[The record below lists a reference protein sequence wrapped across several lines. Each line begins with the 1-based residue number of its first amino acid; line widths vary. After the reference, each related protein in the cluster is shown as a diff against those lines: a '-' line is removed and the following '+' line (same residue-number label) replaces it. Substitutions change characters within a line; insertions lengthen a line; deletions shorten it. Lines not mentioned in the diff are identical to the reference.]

1 MGHGPIRMIRSVAV
15 VAATLFLSTMAVL
28 RTTANIDSRSSSDG
42 PELRVE
48 TLAWGLS
55 GPTSFALGP
64 GDRIYV
70 AEKAGQVKVVTNGV
84 VEPTPFIDLSD
95 EVSSAWDR
103 GLLSIALDPA
113 FPNPAYVYL
122 LYTYDPPGTAKDTN
136 ASRVSRLLRVEADAD
151 NLSIAA
157 SSLASRTVI
166 LGSRSTADNIPA
178 LFGLDP
184 MLATTC
190 TISTTG
196 EKVQDCVPSDAP
208 THSIGGLA
216 FAHDGSL
223 YVSIG
228 DASDPTEF
236 DPRRF
241 RAQDLDT
248 LAGKVVRINPHTG
261 EGYADNP
268 FYDGNPNSNRSKV
281 VAYGLRNPFRI
292 SLHPSSGELLIGD
305 VGMGSWEELDIGSS
319 RNFGWPCYEGGP
331 ASSLAFSFSIPTAAC
346 NALYALGPSAV
357 QTPALAYDHSYGKA
371 IIAGPVMSGTLFPG
385 VAPEEIAIADF
396 DMGWIRLVSVGPSG
410 QATIREW
417 LTTAESVGGI
427 TQLLIGPD
435 GSLYYS
441 FYDGSSYGEIRRVYY
456 GTPRYHAPI
465 VYAQVSSGWSGIPR
479 SAWLTS
485 SGTFDPDGDP
495 LTYTWS
501 LGNGLFADGPSAFT
515 TYPLDGLYTATL
527 MVTDTLGLSS
537 IRNVQVS
544 IASVPILS
552 ILTPTLP
559 ATFTA
564 NVPVAYG
571 GIAWDPIVGY
581 RSEDIHWRADLHH
594 ETHVHSGIYAAIG
607 VSGVFSA
614 PSHGGNAWI
623 MLCAAAPDAN
633 GILGNENCVAIF
645 DTIAFAYYFPVAR
658 R

>member
-1 MGHGPIRMIRSVAV
+1 M
-15 VAATLFLSTMAVL
+15 AATLLVSTMAML
-28 RTTANIDSRSSSDG
+28 RAAAHVDSKNSSDG

-64 GDRIYV
+64 DDRIYV
-70 AEKAGQVKVVTNGV
+70 AEKTGRVTVVTNGV
-84 VEPTPFIDLSD
+84 NEPTPFIDLND
-95 EVSSAWDR
+95 EVNSAWDR

-113 FPNPAYVYL
+113 FPNPPYVYL
-122 LYTYDPPGTAKDTN
+122 LYTYDPPSTAMD
-136 ASRVSRLLRVEADAD
+136 AFAGRVSRLLRVEADPD
-151 NLSIAA
+151 NLNIA
-157 SSLASRTVI
+157 SSSPASRTVI
-166 LGSRSTADNIPA
+166 LGSRSTADNIPE
-178 LFGLDP
+178 LSGFDP
-184 MLATTC
+184 MLSTTC

-196 EKVQDCVPSDAP
+196 EKVQDCVPADSP
-208 THSIGGLA
+208 THSIGGMV
-216 FAHDGSL
+216 FARDGSL

-228 DASDPTEF
+228 DASNPSEL

-248 LAGKVVRINPHTG
+248 LAGKVLRINPNTG

-268 FYDGNPNSNRSKV
+268 FFDGNLNSNRSKV

-305 VGMGSWEELDIGSS
+305 VGMDTWEELNAGSG
-319 RNFGWPCYEGGP
+319 RNFGWPCYEGGS
-331 ASSLAFSFSIPTAAC
+331 ASSLVFNFSISTTAC
-346 NALYALGPSAV
+346 NALFALGPSAV
-357 QTPALAYDHSYGKA
+357 QTPTFAYDHSYGKA
-371 IIAGPVMSGTLFPG
+371 IVGGPVMSGTGYPG
-385 VAPEEIAIADF
+385 VAPEEMAIADF
-396 DMGWIRLVSVGPSG
+396 DMGWIRLVSVTQTG

-427 TQLLIGPD
+427 TQMLVGPD

-441 FYDGSSYGEIRRVYY
+441 FFNGTSYGEIRRVYY
-456 GTPRYHAPI
+456 GTPRNHAPI
-465 VYAQVSSGWSGIPR
+465 VYAQASSGWSGTPR
-479 SAWLTS
+479 SALLTS

-501 LGNGLFADGPSAFT
+501 LGNGLIADGPSAFA
-515 TYPLDGLYTATL
+515 TYPLDGLYTATVV
-527 MVTDTLGLSS
+527 VTDAFGLSS
-537 IRNVQVS
+537 FRNVGVS
-544 IASVPILS
+544 IASVPILT

-564 NVPVAYG
+564 DGPVAFG
-571 GIAWDPIVGY
+571 GLAWDPVAGFI
-581 RSEDIHWRADLHH
+581 SHDIHWRADLHH
-594 ETHVHSGIYAAIG
+594 ETHVHSGIFAAIG
-607 VSGVFSA
+607 AGGVFTA

-633 GILGNENCVAIF
+633 GVLGNENCVAIF
-645 DTIAFAYYFPVAR
+645 DTIAFAYYFPAAR

>member
-1 MGHGPIRMIRSVAV
+1 MLR
-15 VAATLFLSTMAVL
+15 AAAY
-28 RTTANIDSRSSSDG
+28 IDSKNSSDG

-70 AEKAGQVKVVTNGV
+70 AEKAGRVKVVTNGV
-84 VEPTPFIDLSD
+84 MEPTPFIDLSD

-113 FPNPAYVYL
+113 FPNPPYVYL
-122 LYTYDPPGTAKDTN
+122 LYTYDPPGTAWDTN
-136 ASRVSRLLRVEADAD
+136 ASRVSRLLRVEADPD
-151 NLSIAA
+151 NLNIAA
-157 SSLASRTVI
+157 GSPASRTVI
-166 LGSRSTADNIPA
+166 LGSRSTADNIPE
-178 LFGLDP
+178 LSGLDP

-216 FAHDGSL
+216 FARDGSL

-228 DASDPTEF
+228 DASDPSEF

-268 FYDGNPNSNRSKV
+268 FYDGNVNSNRSKV

-292 SLHPSSGELLIGD
+292 SLHPISDELLIGD
-305 VGMGSWEELDIGSS
+305 IGMDNWEELDIGSD
-319 RNFGWPCYEGGP
+319 RNFGWPCYEGGS
-331 ASSLAFSFSIPTAAC
+331 ASSLAFSFSFSTTAC
-346 NALYALGPSAV
+346 NTLYALGPSAV
-357 QTPALAYDHSYGKA
+357 QTPAFAYDHSYGKA
-371 IIAGPVMSGTLFPG
+371 IIGGPVMSGTAYPG
-385 VAPEEIAIADF
+385 VSPGEIAIADF
-396 DMGWIRLVSVGPSG
+396 DVGWIRLVSVTQSG

-417 LTTAESVGGI
+417 LTTAESAGGI
-427 TQLLIGPD
+427 TQLLVGPD
-435 GSLYYS
+435 GSLYFS
-441 FYDGSSYGEIRRVYY
+441 FYAGFSYGEIRRVYY
-456 GTPRYHAPI
+456 GAPRNHAPI
-465 VYAQVSSGWSGIPR
+465 VYAQVSGGWSGIPR

-501 LGNGLFADGPSAFT
+501 LGNGLFADGPSAFA
-515 TYPLDGLYTATL
+515 TYPIDGFYTATL
-527 MVTDTLGLSS
+527 VVTDAFGLSS
-537 IRNVQVS
+537 FSNAQVS
-544 IASVPILS
+544 IASVPILT

-564 NVPVAYG
+564 NAPVAFG
-571 GIAWDPIVGY
+571 GLAWDPIPGY
-581 RSEDIHWRADLHH
+581 INEDIHWRADLHH
-594 ETHVHSGIYAAIG
+594 ETHVHSGIYAAIEA
-607 VSGVFSA
+607 SGVFTA
-614 PSHGGNAWI
+614 PSHSGNAWI

-633 GILGNENCVAIF
+633 GILGSENCVAIF